1 MTDRLSLQPAQ
12 EEEVSDLF
20 RELDINGNGKL
31 SREEIKV
38 FIKQLMDIVVNYV
51 SSEGINVKEWKHLIS
66 IKTVV
71 SHNYDLQSK

>member
-51 SSEGINVKEWKHLIS
+51 SSEGINVKE
-66 IKTVV
+66 
-71 SHNYDLQSK
+71 